1 METGNIKGGR
11 AGQQQLAGSPQGKRA
26 MPQLVVKAIEK
37 RFNGQPA
44 VAGVS
49 LEAAAG
55 DIVCL
60 LGPSGCGKT
69 TLLRLVAGL
78 ETPDAGG
85 VWFEGRDLA
94 GVPPHQRRFGLM
106 FQEFALFPH
115 LSVAQNVAFG
125 LKMQGETASAQEAR
139 TAQMLQ
145 LVDLADYAGR
155 RVDQLSGGE
164 QQRVALAR
172 ALAPQPRLLM
182 LDEPLGALDRA
193 LRERLMV
200 EVRAI
205 LKQVGVTALYV
216 THDQTEAL
224 AIADRVAIMH
234 QGRLEQ
240 VGAPQAVYR
249 RPATPFVARFLGL
262 HNVVAG
268 VAAGDVAHTA
278 IGPLPLPHPHPSGTP
293 VLLLLRPE
301 ALNRAEGWPVTGR
314 ITHLSFR
321 GRYTQIGLEV
331 QGERLIF
338 ETPAGEGWPLDQA
351 TTFYLALNHICLL
364 SA

>member
-1 METGNIKGGR
+1 
-11 AGQQQLAGSPQGKRA
+11 
-26 MPQLVVKAIEK
+26 MPQLAVQAVEK
-37 RFNGQPA
+37 QFNGHLA

-55 DIVCL
+55 EIVCL

-78 ETPDAGG
+78 ETPDAGA
-85 VWFEGRDLA
+85 VWFEGRNLA
-94 GVPPHQRRFGLM
+94 DVPPHRRRFGLM
-106 FQEFALFPH
+106 FQDFALFPH
-115 LSVAQNVAFG
+115 LSVAQNIAFG
-125 LKMQGETASAQEAR
+125 LKMRGDAASAQAAR

-145 LVDLADYAGR
+145 VVDLVGYAER

-224 AIADRVAIMH
+224 AIGDRVAIMQ

-240 VGAPQAVYR
+240 VGAPQEVYQ
-249 RPATPFVARFLGL
+249 RPATPFVAQFLGL

-268 VAAGDVAHTA
+268 VAAGAEAHTA
-278 IGPLPLPHPHPSGTP
+278 LGPLPLPESLPQGTP
-293 VLLLLRPE
+293 VQLLLRPE
-301 ALNRAEGWPVTGR
+301 ALNRDEGWPVTGR
-314 ITHLSFR
+314 ITRLVFR
-321 GRYTQIGLEV
+321 GRYTQVWLEV
-331 QGERLIF
+331 QGTALLF
-338 ETPAGEGWPLDQA
+338 ETPAAEGWPVDST
-351 TTFYLALNHICLL
+351 TTFYLARDKINLL
-364 SA
+364 PG